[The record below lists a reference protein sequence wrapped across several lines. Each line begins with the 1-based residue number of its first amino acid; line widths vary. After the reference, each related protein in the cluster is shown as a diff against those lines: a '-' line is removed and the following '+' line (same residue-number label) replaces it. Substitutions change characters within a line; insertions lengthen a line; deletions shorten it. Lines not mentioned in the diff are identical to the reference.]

1 MTVCISATFFLK
13 VSLSSASMG
22 GLIASLLAGELQLRL
37 SRSGH
42 ARLRFDAPHR
52 LTKTNMRHLGIE
64 PPQFAAEHSKISTR
78 GVDVWIR
85 PGPTWHSRGHVEF
98 AIRNLRDV
106 ELRMCEMTGAIEG
119 FLPPSRAMSP
129 AVDEVCG
136 RYQALFVVGI
146 GAPPPSPFLGPV
158 ALRSIPRRCFGQHA
172 ELGGTPLFQ

>member
-1 MTVCISATFFLK
+1 MT
-13 VSLSSASMG
+13 
-22 GLIASLLAGELQLRL
+22 LR
-37 SRSGH
+37 
-42 ARLRFDAPHR
+42 R
-52 LTKTNMRHLGIE
+52 LTTHVT
-64 PPQFAAEHSKISTR
+64 A
-78 GVDVWIR
+78 
-85 PGPTWHSRGHVEF
+85 TWHSRGHVEF

-136 RYQALFVVGI
+136 RYQALFVVGR

-172 ELGGTPLFQ
+172 NSVELRSSNECSTSVAKSPRRITSRTAAARLGMRWLKRKSSIASSSSGASMICKRSARRGFRCIAYDYIQGGFLTFLGG